1 MSDANTA
8 QAEFWASGAG
18 AQWIVREAL
27 LDALLSPV
35 LTRVLHHVA
44 LMPGEAVLD
53 IGCGTGASCMAAAS
67 AVGAT
72 GHITGVDIAAQLLD
86 RARSRAA
93 EAGFANTS
101 FVLADAQTHAF
112 APASVDAMISRFGV
126 MFFEDPVAAFAN
138 MAKALKPGGRLVF
151 AAWAPAA
158 QVPWFSIPYAAA
170 VAQLGKPTPADP
182 NAPGP
187 LAFQDVA
194 RVTDMMAEAGLQ
206 NPRAVCE
213 TVQLTPEGPFA
224 DIVAFAAQVGPAAR
238 IIAEFS
244 ATEADAAAI
253 VAAVSRGFAKYQTD
267 QGLRVPAGIHLYCA
281 SAATT

>member
-1 MSDANTA
+1 
-8 QAEFWASGAG
+8 
-18 AQWIVREAL
+18 
-27 LDALLSPV
+27 
-35 LTRVLHHVA
+35 
-44 LMPGEAVLD
+44 
-53 IGCGTGASCMAAAS
+53 MAAPRQL
-67 AVGAT
+67 GPP
-72 GHITGVDIAAQLLD
+72 GGITCVDIAAQLLD
-86 RARSRAA
+86 RARIRAA
-93 EAGFANTS
+93 VAGLANAG
-101 FVLADAQTHAF
+101 FVLADAQTHGF
-112 APASVDAMISRFGV
+112 APACVAALMSRFGV
-126 MFFEDPVAAFAN
+126 MFFEDPVAAFAI
-138 MAKALKPGGRLVF
+138 MANALKPGRRTVF

-158 QVPWFSIPYAAA
+158 QVPWFSNPYAAA

-224 DIVAFAAQVGPAAR
+224 DVVAFAAQVGPAAR

-267 QGLRVPAGIHLYCA
+267 QGLRVPAGIQLYCA